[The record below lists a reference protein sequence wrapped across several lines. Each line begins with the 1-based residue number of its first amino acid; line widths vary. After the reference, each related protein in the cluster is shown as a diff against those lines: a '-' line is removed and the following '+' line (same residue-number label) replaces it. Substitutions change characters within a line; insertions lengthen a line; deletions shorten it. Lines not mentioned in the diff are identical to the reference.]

1 MKSWFS
7 REELGFSA
15 FQFCC
20 VFLFPAGE
28 KKKRKKVYVLTDSL
42 DFFSSFS
49 FYQLTPVLSLRY
61 LTTPSAVCHTVTISS

>member
-7 REELGFSA
+7 CEELGFSG

-28 KKKRKKVYVLTDSL
+28 KKRKKIYVLTDSL
-42 DFFSSFS
+42 DFFLLFL
-49 FYQLTPVLSLRY
+49 FINLR
-61 LTTPSAVCHTVTISS
+61 LFCL

>member
-7 REELGFSA
+7 CEELGFSG
-15 FQFCC
+15 FQFSC
-20 VFLFPAGE
+20 VFLFPAG
-28 KKKRKKVYVLTDSL
+28 KKKRKKIYVLTDSL
-42 DFFSSFS
+42 DFFPSFS